1 MMIMLKEYMLFAF
14 STVRHRQ
21 RRSWLTILG
30 IFIGIAAVVALLSV
44 SQGLKDAVSAQFA
57 MMGTDT
63 ITIMPG
69 QLTGGGYGSEP
80 LNEGDLK
87 AVEGVRG
94 VDVVNPVLMRTAK
107 VVFQGEEKYTY
118 VMGMPPDKVEQVLL
132 DMGGVKIIEGR
143 ITGANDK
150 YGVVVGYNIID
161 DFFKKD
167 VRIGDKLEINGQE
180 FKVRGRLSKVGNP
193 TDDSQIY
200 INMDTAREI
209 FNEPDEITMMMVKVK
224 SGSDPEE
231 VAKDIENELE
241 DRRGSKNFSVMTSA
255 QLAETVQSVLG
266 IIQVV
271 LVGIAAISLL
281 VGGVGIMNT
290 MYTSVQERT
299 RQIGIM
305 KAIGATNEDIQLIF
319 LVESGL
325 LGLVGGAIGCLLGIL
340 MSLGVEYGA
349 AYAGFEAL
357 KASVTPELVAMALGF
372 SFFIGMASGTFPA
385 RQAAKMNPVDALRYE

>member
-1 MMIMLKEYMLFAF
+1 MMMLKEYLLFAF

-63 ITIMPG
+63 ITIIPG
-69 QLTGGGYGSEP
+69 KMGAAMGFGVKQL
-80 LNEGDLK
+80 NDADLK
-87 AVEGVRG
+87 VVEGVRG
-94 VDVVNPVLMRTAK
+94 VDVVTPILARNTK
-107 VVFQGEEKYTY
+107 VTFQGEEKYTY
-118 VMGMPPDKVEQVLL
+118 VMGMPPDKIEELL
-132 DMGGVKIIEGR
+132 LEMGGVSIIEGR
-143 ITGANDK
+143 ITGESDT
-150 YGVVVGYNIID
+150 YGTVVGYLIAH

-167 VRIGDKLEINGQE
+167 VKIGDKIEIAGKD
-180 FKVRGRLSKVGNP
+180 FRVRGRVSKVGNP
-193 TDDSQIY
+193 TDDTQIY
-200 INMDTAREI
+200 INMETAREI
-209 FNEPDEITMMMVKVK
+209 FNESDEITTMMLRVKA
-224 SGSDPEE
+224 GSDPED
-231 VAKDIENELE
+231 VAEDIKDALE
-241 DRRGSKNFSVMTSA
+241 DERGEEDFTVMTSA

-372 SFFIGMASGTFPA
+372 SFIIGMASGTFPA

>member
-1 MMIMLKEYMLFAF
+1 MIMLKEYLLFAF

-30 IFIGIAAVVALLSV
+30 IFIGIAAVVGLMSI

-57 MMGTDT
+57 LMGTDV
-63 ITIMPG
+63 ITIIPG
-69 QLTGGGYGSEP
+69 QLTGGGFGVVP
-80 LNEGDLK
+80 FNNGDLK
-87 AVEGVRG
+87 VIEGVRG
-94 VDVVNPVLMRTAK
+94 VDVTTPILMRNTK
-107 VVFQGEEKYTY
+107 VTFQGEEKYTY
-118 VMGMPPDKVEQVLL
+118 VMGMPPGKIKEVMLE
-132 DMGGVKIIEGR
+132 MGGIEVIEGR
-143 ITGANDK
+143 ITGESDK
-150 YGVVVGYNIID
+150 YGIIVGYLFGD
-161 DFFKKD
+161 GLFKKD
-167 VRIGDKLEINGQE
+167 VRVGDKLEIEGKD

-193 TDDSQIY
+193 TDDSQVY
-200 INMDTAREI
+200 INMETAREI
-209 FNEPDEITMMMVKVK
+209 FNATDEINMVMLKVDA
-224 SGSDPEE
+224 GANPDD
-231 VAKDIENELE
+231 VAENIKDALK
-241 DRRGSKNFSVMTSA
+241 DRRGQEDFSVMTSA

-271 LVGIAAISLL
+271 LVGIAAISLM

-325 LGLVGGAIGCLLGIL
+325 LGLVGGVIGCLLGTML
-340 MSLGVEYGA
+340 AVGVQYGA
-349 AYAGFEAL
+349 AVAGFEVL
-357 KASVTPELVAMALGF
+357 KASITPGLIALALGF

>member
-1 MMIMLKEYMLFAF
+1 MIMLKEYLLFAF

-30 IFIGIAAVVALLSV
+30 IFIGIAAVVGLMSV

-69 QLTGGGYGSEP
+69 QLTGGGYGAEP
-80 LNEGDLK
+80 LNDGDLK

-94 VDVVNPVLMRTAK
+94 VDIVNPILMRTAK

-132 DMGGVKIIEGR
+132 DMGRVNIIEGR

-167 VRIGDKLEINGQE
+167 VRIGDKLEIGGKE
-180 FKVRGRLSKVGNP
+180 FKVRGRLSKIGNP

-200 INMDTAREI
+200 INMETAREI
-209 FNEPDEITMMMVKVK
+209 FNEPDEITMMMAKVK
-224 SGSDPEE
+224 SGSDPEK
-231 VAKDIENELE
+231 VAKDIEKELE
-241 DRRGSKNFSVMTSA
+241 DRRGSKNFSVMTST

-325 LGLVGGAIGCLLGIL
+325 LGLVGGVIGCLLGAML
-340 MSLGVEYGA
+340 AVGVQYGA
-349 AYAGFEAL
+349 AVAGFEVL
-357 KASVTPELVAMALGF
+357 KASITPGLIALALGF

>member
-1 MMIMLKEYMLFAF
+1 MLKEYGLFAL

-21 RRSWLTILG
+21 RRSWLTVLG
-30 IFIGIAAVVALLSV
+30 IFIGIAAVVALMSV
-44 SQGLKDAVSAQFA
+44 SQGLKDAVSEQFA

-69 QLTGGGYGSEP
+69 QLTGGGFGSEP
-80 LNEGDLK
+80 LTEDDLK
-87 AVEGVRG
+87 VVEGVRG

-107 VVFQGEEKYTY
+107 IVFQSEEKYTY

-132 DMGGVKIIEGR
+132 DMGGVKVIEGR
-143 ITGANDK
+143 ITGASDK
-150 YGVVVGYNIID
+150 YGTVIGDKIAD
-161 DFFKKD
+161 DFFKKG
-167 VRIGDKLEINGQE
+167 VRIGDKLEINGKE
-180 FKVRGRLSKVGNP
+180 FKVRGRLSKIGNP
-193 TDDSQIY
+193 QDDSQIY
-200 INMDTAREI
+200 INMETAREI
-209 FNEPDEITMMMVKVK
+209 FDEPDEISMMMVKVK
-224 SGSDPEE
+224 GGSDPER
-231 VAKDIENELE
+231 VAKDIEDELE
-241 DRRGSKNFSVMTSA
+241 DKRGSKNFSVMTSA

-305 KAIGATNEDIQLIF
+305 KAIGATNEDIQMIF

-349 AYAGFEAL
+349 ASAGFEAL

-372 SFFIGMASGTFPA
+372 SFIVGMASGVFPA
-385 RQAAKMNPVDALRYE
+385 RQAARMNPVDALRYE

>member
-1 MMIMLKEYMLFAF
+1 MIMLKEYMLFAF

>member
-1 MMIMLKEYMLFAF
+1 MIMLKEYLLFAF

>member
-1 MMIMLKEYMLFAF
+1 MIMLKEYLLFAF

-180 FKVRGRLSKVGNP
+180 FKVRGRLSKIGNP